1 MMSAKRAVKFVLMWM
16 GLAVLF
22 NLGVL
27 YFEGSEKALQFL
39 GGYIIE
45 LSLSVDNLFVFLMIF
60 SSFGIKKE
68 YQRRTLNYGIIG
80 AIILRALFI
89 LLGIKVV
96 NSIHWIL
103 YIFGIIL
110 IISGF
115 KMMFGNDEEDKDYT
129 DSKVLKLLKKVI
141 PITDTLHGEKF
152 FVKNNAKLYA
162 TPLFAVLLIVE
173 SSDILFAIDSIP
185 AIFSIS
191 TDPFIVY
198 TSNIFAILGLRSLYF
213 VLNALQE
220 KFKYVKYGVALILMF
235 TGIKLGILFFNI
247 EISIVVS
254 LITIFTLLVG
264 SIIVSLIATKNKEN
278 KEEEKEEIELKKVDL

>member
-16 GLAVLF
+16 GLAILF
-22 NLGVL
+22 NLGIL
-27 YFEGSEKALQFL
+27 YFEGSGKALQFL

-60 SSFGIKKE
+60 TSFGVKKE
-68 YQRRTLNYGIIG
+68 YQRRTLNYGIYG
-80 AIILRALFI
+80 AIVLRALFI

-103 YIFGIIL
+103 YIFGLIL
-110 IISGF
+110 IFSGF
-115 KMMFGNDEEDKDYT
+115 KMMFGHDDNKDYT
-129 DSKVLKLLKKVI
+129 DSKVLKVMKKFI
-141 PITDTLHGEKF
+141 PVTDIMHEEKF
-152 FVKNNAKLYA
+152 FVRQNAKLYA
-162 TPLFAVLLIVE
+162 TPLFAILIIIE

-185 AIFSIS
+185 AVFSIS

-220 KFKYVKYGVALILMF
+220 KFRYVKIGVALILMF
-235 TGIKLGILFFNI
+235 TGVKLGILFFDI
-247 EISIVVS
+247 EIPIVIS
-254 LITIFTLLVG
+254 LITIFALLAG
-264 SIIVSLIATKNKEN
+264 SIIVSLIVTGKEDK
-278 KEEEKEEIELKKVDL
+278 KEAEVELKRVDL